1 MKTPAIIS
9 LFMGLALLSGCDRA
23 PQVTIVNQSNAE
35 LTNVVVSGTGF
46 SEAIAPIP
54 AGAERQVS
62 VRPQG
67 ESGLKLDFVA
77 NNRQFSSPPQG
88 YFENN
93 PSYKVTA
100 TVAPDF
106 TVKVDSRLK

>member
-9 LFMGLALLSGCDRA
+9 LFMGLTLLSGCDRA
-23 PQVTIVNQSNAE
+23 PQVTIVNQSSAE

-46 SEAIAPIP
+46 SEAIGPIP
-54 AGAERQVS
+54 AGAERQIS

-77 NNRQFSSPPQG
+77 NNRQFSSAPQG

-106 TVKVDSRLK
+106 TVKVDSRL